1 MKTFEIYYEFTMGGA
16 AEVEADSLSEAIEK
30 FTNPEPGEAGLPD
43 ITYDDDLLPE
53 IAYDE
58 RIVLKNC
65 YELNPLTGE

>member
-1 MKTFEIYYEFTMGGA
+1 MKTFEIHYKFTFNDVE
-16 AEVEADSLSEAIEK
+16 EVEADSLSEAIEK
-30 FTNPEPGEAGLPD
+30 FTNPEPGEAGLRD